1 MQSSKSKSKSAQW
14 QSDKLHAAQLLSV
27 SGQTFLE
34 SLPAMLAYWLHGSLQ
49 DDSCPYSEEELSFE
63 LLRTLSSATTKLDL
77 GNDVS
82 ILQTLPAI
90 LRTVNS
96 IPTNTLRMRYEQAK
110 ALLGPDPTESSLH
123 AGDIAQVD
131 QLLIPAL
138 LGGSIPLRVT
148 HAQEVRK
155 HILRDDDVSATK
167 LVAVYSTKNDG
178 QFAARLPGGFV
189 LDAVIHRLTSATF
202 DTETQQALFGAMK
215 VLGCIGETVFEEDA
229 GTTHGF
235 KQYKGKSLA
244 LEYALAVDQ
253 ELEAP
258 TDKL

>member
-1 MQSSKSKSKSAQW
+1 MQSKSSQW

-34 SLPAMLAYWLHGSLQ
+34 SLPAMLVYWLHSSLHA
-49 DDSCPYSEEELSFE
+49 DSCSYSEEELAFE
-63 LLRTLSSATTKLDL
+63 LLRTVSSTSTKLDL

-82 ILQTLPAI
+82 ILKTLPAI

-96 IPTNTLRMRYEQAK
+96 IPSNTLRMRYEQAK
-110 ALLGPDPTESSLH
+110 ALLGPDPTTESSIH
-123 AGDIAQVD
+123 TADVAQVD

-138 LGGSIPLRVT
+138 LGGSIPLRVS

-167 LVAVYSTKNDG
+167 LVAVYSTKTDG
-178 QFAARLPGGFV
+178 EFAARLPGGFV
-189 LDAVIHRLTSATF
+189 LDAVIQRLTAATF

-215 VLGCIGETVFEEDA
+215 VMGCIGETVFQEDERSPA
-229 GTTHGF
+229 FPSGF